1 MNAVDTTAQDPES
14 GSFSVPKEGLWRFT
28 MMAGDVD
35 IPYGGSGY
43 LNLKVDGTTV
53 AISHTYTQA
62 PAHIA
67 CAMSLNSIQPLSVGQ
82 IVTIEWAGG
91 NGAYIDDTSSHYT
104 HWTAQ
109 YLGASTPGLPEHQS
123 EGQI

>member
-1 MNAVDTTAQDPES
+1 MTA
-14 GSFSVPKEGLWRFT
+14 GN
-28 MMAGDVD
+28 VD
-35 IPYGGSGY
+35 IPIGGSGY

-53 AISHTYTQA
+53 AISQTYSPESPVPA
-62 PAHIA
+62 PESNAFT
-67 CAMSLNSIQPLSVGQ
+67 MSLNSVQPLSVGQ